1 MAKEMTKEEAIIHLD
16 YLKDFKTPAQVEA
29 LNTAIEA
36 LKKEPCEDAT
46 LQEIFCTGCEYKE
59 QQPCPYWDYGLK
71 TCRHANIGALAT
83 KPYGDA
89 VSRVEVI
96 DELNRLGRNAFKE
109 DTDYDNF
116 FSFLDGLPPV
126 TPIRPK
132 GEWKYDK
139 TIQNW
144 RCSKCNET
152 PKTLGFVGTK
162 EFMTEHFKFCNHCGA
177 DMRGEK
183 E

>member
-1 MAKEMTKEEAIIHLD
+1 MTKAREKLIQALSDIETCQSWESKAINEAI
-16 YLKDFKTPAQVEA
+16 QA
-29 LNTAIEA
+29 L
-36 LKKEPCEDAT
+36 
-46 LQEIFCTGCEYKE
+46 E
-59 QQPCPYWDYGLK
+59 QQPCPYWDYGLN

-83 KPYGDA
+83 KPCEDA
-89 VSRVEVI
+89 ISRQAVI
-96 DELNRLGRNAFKE
+96 DSIRNYFHDEYYQRTSIQDCRDCLIE
-109 DTDYDNF
+109 DVIK
-116 FSFLDGLPPV
+116 SLPPV

-152 PKTLGFVGTK
+152 PKTLGYVGTK

-183 E
+183 DKGVEE